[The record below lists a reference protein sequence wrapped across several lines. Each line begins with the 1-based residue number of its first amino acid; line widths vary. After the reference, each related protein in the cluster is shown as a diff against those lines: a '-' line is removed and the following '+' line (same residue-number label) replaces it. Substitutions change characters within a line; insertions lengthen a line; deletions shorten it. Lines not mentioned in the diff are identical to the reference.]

1 MKNRNGS
8 RSDDPAK
15 QVGREKISTSESHRS
30 LCQLK
35 LDKRKTRRSFIIE
48 PLEFSLLPE
57 IFPAQKEKSL
67 FKRRKSPFP
76 MIRVPKCLGPAM
88 IDSSLVS
95 AWVEG

>member
-15 QVGREKISTSESHRS
+15 QVDQEISTSELHRS
-30 LCQLK
+30 LYQLK
-35 LDKRKTRRSFIIE
+35 LDRRERDE

-57 IFPAQKEKSL
+57 ILPEKEKSL
-67 FKRRKSPFP
+67 FKRHKSPFP

-88 IDSSLVS
+88 IDSGSVS